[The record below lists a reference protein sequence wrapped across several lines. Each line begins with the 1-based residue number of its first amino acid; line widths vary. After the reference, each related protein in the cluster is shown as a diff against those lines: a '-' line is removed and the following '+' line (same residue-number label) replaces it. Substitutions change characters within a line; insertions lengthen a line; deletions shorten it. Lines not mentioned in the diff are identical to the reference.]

1 MSNEI
6 LEPEVT
12 LPINIEN
19 EMQDSFLEYAMSVI
33 VSRALPDVRDG
44 LKPVHRRVLYSMWDS
59 GIRPGT
65 PYRKAS
71 RVVGDVVG
79 WFHPHAPEAVYDSM
93 VRLAQDFA
101 LRNPLIDPQGNFGTV
116 DDPPAAM
123 RYVEARL
130 AKLSAHMLDG
140 IDEDT
145 VDFKENYSG
154 ERSEPTVLPAR
165 FPNLLVNGSTGIAVG
180 MATNMAPH
188 NLGEVVDAVLYA
200 LDNSDATVDDLM
212 EFVKG
217 PDFPTGAF
225 IVGNKG
231 IHDALMTG
239 RGSIKMRAVT
249 DVIEIRKG
257 RTAIVVSEIPYQ
269 VSRDRITAKI
279 AEIVN
284 TKKVTGIADVRD
296 ETDRLGTR
304 IVIELKRDGNPQVVL
319 NQLFKHTRLEDSFAV
334 NNVALVDG
342 VPRTLNLAQL
352 VHYYID
358 HQLEVIERRS
368 IFRLEKAEARAHIL
382 RGLLIALDHIDEVV
396 AIIRASEHVDAA
408 REGLMEAFELSE
420 IQANH
425 ILDMPLRRLTALET
439 TKLRDELEE
448 LQSTI
453 AYLENLLAD
462 EALRRELIGEE
473 LIEIREKFADPRRSR
488 IIPDSGEMSLEDLI
502 ADEELVISISASGYI
517 KSVLSKAYRTQA
529 RGGRGIKGAGLR
541 DDDVIEHLIHTTA
554 HSYLLFFTNRGKVYR
569 VRAHEIPRKDRTA
582 KGQLIQ
588 SVLPLESDEVVE
600 AIIDMRDYETSK
612 YLVMFTRNGLVK
624 KSKFSDYDSRNQV
637 LVAIN
642 LLDNDEVVAVRQTT
656 GDSDLMML
664 TQNGMGIRFD
674 EKDVRPTGRASQGVR
689 GIKLRDGDSVVSA
702 AVADEAEEVLL
713 LTSGGY
719 GKRIKMSE
727 FRVQKR
733 GGVGVISMK
742 LTKVRGVVAAARAV
756 SAADEVVVTSSD
768 GIVMRAAA
776 KSISRQKRPSTGV
789 KVMNL
794 SDGALLSALAVVPT
808 EDDEQ

>member
-1 MSNEI
+1 MSNETQQ
-6 LEPEVT
+6 PEITQPVD
-12 LPINIEN
+12 IEG

-101 LRNPLIDPQGNFGTV
+101 LRHPLVDPQGNFGTV

-154 ERSEPTVLPAR
+154 ERSEPTVLPSR

-188 NLGEVVDAVLYA
+188 NLGEVIDAVLHA
-200 LDNSDATVDDLM
+200 LNNSDATASDLM

-231 IHDALMTG
+231 IHDALLTG

-249 DVIEIRKG
+249 DIVEIRKG
-257 RTAIVVSEIPYQ
+257 RTAIIVSEIPYQ
-269 VSRDRITAKI
+269 VSRDRITSKI

-319 NQLFKHTRLEDSFAV
+319 NQLYKHTRLEESFAV

-342 VPRTLNLAQL
+342 VPRTLNLAEL
-352 VHYYID
+352 VHHYID

-368 IFRLEKAEARAHIL
+368 RFRLAKAEARAHIL
-382 RGLLIALDHIDEVV
+382 RGLLIALDNIDEVV
-396 AIIRASEHVDAA
+396 AIIRGSENVDTA
-408 REGLMEAFELSE
+408 RTALMDAFKLSE

-439 TKLRDELEE
+439 NKLREELEG
-448 LQSTI
+448 LQETI
-453 AYLENLLAD
+453 NYLESLLAD

-473 LIEIREKFADPRRSR
+473 LVEVRDKFSDRRRSR

-502 ADEELVISISASGYI
+502 ADEELVVSVSSSGYI
-517 KSVLSKAYRTQA
+517 KSVLAKAYRTQA
-529 RGGRGIKGAGLR
+529 RGGRGIKGAGLQE
-541 DDDVIEHLIHTTA
+541 DDVVEHLLHTTA

-588 SVLPLESDEVVE
+588 SVLPIESDEVVE
-600 AIIDMRDYETSK
+600 AIIDMRDYEASK
-612 YLVMFTRNGLVK
+612 YLVMFTKNGLVK
-624 KSKFSDYDSRNQV
+624 KSKFSDYNSRNQV

-642 LLDNDEVVAVRQTT
+642 LLDDDEVVAVRQTN
-656 GDSDLMML
+656 GEADLMMF
-664 TQNGMGIRFD
+664 TSNGQGIRFD
-674 EKDVRPTGRASQGVR
+674 ESDVRATGRASQGVR
-689 GIKLRDGDSVVSA
+689 GIRLREGDCVVGA
-702 AVADEAEEVLL
+702 AIGDEAEAVLL

-719 GKRIKMSE
+719 GKRTLMEE
-727 FRVQKR
+727 FRRQKR
-733 GGVGVISMK
+733 GGTGVIAIKIVSTRGK
-742 LTKVRGVVAAARAV
+742 LITARAV
-756 SAADEVVVTSSD
+756 AESDEAVITSSD
-768 GIVMRAAA
+768 GIV
-776 KSISRQKRPSTGV
+776 IRQIVSNINRYGRNSMGV

-794 SDGALLSALAVVPT
+794 SNDATLSALAIAPV
-808 EDDEQ
+808 EGE

>member
-200 LDNSDATVDDLM
+200 LDDSDATVDDLM

-304 IVIELKRDGNPQVVL
+304 IVIELTRDGNPQVVL

>member
-1 MSNEI
+1 M
-6 LEPEVT
+6 
-12 LPINIEN
+12 
-19 EMQDSFLEYAMSVI
+19 
-33 VSRALPDVRDG
+33 
-44 LKPVHRRVLYSMWDS
+44 
-59 GIRPGT
+59 
-65 PYRKAS
+65 
-71 RVVGDVVG
+71 
-79 WFHPHAPEAVYDSM
+79 
-93 VRLAQDFA
+93 
-101 LRNPLIDPQGNFGTV
+101 
-116 DDPPAAM
+116 
-123 RYVEARL
+123 
-130 AKLSAHMLDG
+130 
-140 IDEDT
+140 
-145 VDFKENYSG
+145 
-154 ERSEPTVLPAR
+154 
-165 FPNLLVNGSTGIAVG
+165 
-180 MATNMAPH
+180 
-188 NLGEVVDAVLYA
+188 
-200 LDNSDATVDDLM
+200 
-212 EFVKG
+212 
-217 PDFPTGAF
+217 
-225 IVGNKG
+225 
-231 IHDALMTG
+231 
-239 RGSIKMRAVT
+239 
-249 DVIEIRKG
+249 
-257 RTAIVVSEIPYQ
+257 
-269 VSRDRITAKI
+269 
-279 AEIVN
+279 
-284 TKKVTGIADVRD
+284 
-296 ETDRLGTR
+296 
-304 IVIELKRDGNPQVVL
+304 
-319 NQLFKHTRLEDSFAV
+319 
-334 NNVALVDG
+334 
-342 VPRTLNLAQL
+342 PRTLNLAQL